1 MIITGN
7 VPEDKADIIVKSV
20 LIKMGYS
27 KELELKRYVLED
39 NRISYVIYNPIMYHG
54 KKTKIMRIFS
64 CREYMKYL
72 IIAFQEK
79 NNIVDSVYP
88 RINNDKITYY
98 LTSKPNYNKTKR
110 KVR

>member
-72 IIAFQEK
+72 IYRSCLHFNRHINKYAPVRQQRFQCCRMMDHKNIA
-79 NNIVDSVYP
+79 
-88 RINNDKITYY
+88 
-98 LTSKPNYNKTKR
+98 
-110 KVR
+110 